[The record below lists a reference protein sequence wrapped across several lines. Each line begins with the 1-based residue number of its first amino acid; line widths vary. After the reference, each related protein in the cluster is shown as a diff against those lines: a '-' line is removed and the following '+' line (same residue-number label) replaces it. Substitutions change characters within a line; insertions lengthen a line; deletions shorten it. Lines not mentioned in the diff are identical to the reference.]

1 MILLDTCA
9 LLWLAQGSDR
19 ISEDVR
25 ARIDSEP
32 IVSVSA
38 ISALEIGLKSRS
50 GKLQLPMPPGEWWA
64 RACEHHAINVLLIEP
79 STLIRSTELP
89 YIHKDPVDRIIIATA
104 LDANA
109 PVVTSDAHFGA
120 YGVEVIL

>member
-9 LLWLAQGSDR
+9 LLWLVEGSDR

-50 GKLQLPMPPGEWWA
+50 GKLQLPMPAGEWWA

-109 PVVTSDAHFGA
+109 PVVTSDEYFGT
-120 YGVEVIL
+120 YGVDVIL